1 MRLFDKISTVVLAAA
16 CVAAVSCVKDNPKSG
31 TIKAKSY
38 NYFDA
43 SPSASDVS
51 ADGGTIVLEVNANV
65 SWKLTVAEGLVPDVM
80 EGEGRDS
87 VHIEVPANRSFDPR
101 SFAYSIS
108 TEEELDVDDPQKWTE
123 FGKTLNFS
131 VAQAG
136 VLPKFSVDTDSLSV
150 ASAAVSVKITLTENV
165 GYEVL
170 CQSEELSCQV
180 EDDPANVFIHYLTFS
195 FPANKTESPV
205 LYRAMITPKSQPT
218 ASIQAISLVIRQ
230 SAYIQRVLDCT
241 NAGAFRYD
249 NAGTPTAFPMTYHG
263 KDFVTGDFW
272 LKGYEQYIFNGS
284 VKNWGGTLNA
294 AKNSPVLLPSIP
306 GFVLVEVDVT
316 YSMASADRVYKVMD
330 GIKDLGSCTRNAS
343 TTTETKIDLSASVS
357 TPGSRYLVCTSEM
370 CLKFR
375 LTYVSIE

>member
-1 MRLFDKISTVVLAAA
+1 MKLFDKISAFVLVAA
-16 CVAAVSCVKDNPKSG
+16 CVAAVSCVKDNPKAG

-51 ADGGTIVLEVNANV
+51 ADGGTIVLDVKTNV
-65 SWKLTVAEGLVPDVM
+65 SWKLTVAEGLVPDVT
-80 EGEGRDS
+80 EGKGRDS
-87 VHIEVPANRSFDPR
+87 VYIEVPANMSFDAR

-123 FGKTLNFS
+123 YGKTLNFS

-150 ASAAVSVKITLTENV
+150 ASAAVSAKITLTENV

-170 CQSEELSCQV
+170 CQSEGLSCQV

-195 FPANKTESPV
+195 FPANKTENPV
-205 LYRAMITPKSQPT
+205 LYRAVINPKSQPT
-218 ASIQAISLVIRQ
+218 SSIQAISLVIRQ
-230 SAYIQRVLDCT
+230 GAYIQRVLDCT
-241 NAGAFRYD
+241 NAASFRYD
-249 NAGTPTAFPMTYHG
+249 NAGTPTAFPTTSHG
-263 KDFVTGDFW
+263 QDFVTGDFW
-272 LKGYEQYIFNGS
+272 LNGYEQYIFNGS

-306 GFVLVEVDVT
+306 GFVLVEVNVT
-316 YSMASADRVYKVMD
+316 YSKASADRVYKVTD
-330 GIKDLGSCTRNAS
+330 GTKDLGSCTRNAS
-343 TTTETKIDLSASVS
+343 TTTETKIDLSTSAS

-370 CLKFR
+370 CLKFK